1 VVVVQ
6 PAAVAAATQI
16 PHQHARNGH
25 NARI

>member
-1 VVVVQ
+1 VVVQ

-25 NARI
+25 NARS